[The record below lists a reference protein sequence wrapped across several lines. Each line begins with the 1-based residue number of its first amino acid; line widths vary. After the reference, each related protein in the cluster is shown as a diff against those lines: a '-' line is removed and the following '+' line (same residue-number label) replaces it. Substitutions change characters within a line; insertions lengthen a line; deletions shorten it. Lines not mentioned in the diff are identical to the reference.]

1 MMRAL
6 CTCLSG
12 RLRSAMMAA
21 LQGYAP
27 ANAEI
32 NSLAV
37 PVRMLA
43 AESGLMAI
51 AADVRTALGR
61 AALWCGAQSNTDE
74 AWIKAC
80 RIKALE
86 GHLACTLPQSVTDT
100 LGLHGF
106 EQSEAYSKCRM
117 NAAADARKVESR

>member
-1 MMRAL
+1 
-6 CTCLSG
+6 
-12 RLRSAMMAA
+12 MAA

-27 ANAEI
+27 ANAES
-32 NSLAV
+32 NSLAI

-51 AADVRTALGR
+51 AANVRTALGR

-80 RIKALE
+80 RIRALE

-106 EQSEAYSKCRM
+106 EQSEAYSKCRIKDV
-117 NAAADARKVESR
+117 AFSRKVAPR